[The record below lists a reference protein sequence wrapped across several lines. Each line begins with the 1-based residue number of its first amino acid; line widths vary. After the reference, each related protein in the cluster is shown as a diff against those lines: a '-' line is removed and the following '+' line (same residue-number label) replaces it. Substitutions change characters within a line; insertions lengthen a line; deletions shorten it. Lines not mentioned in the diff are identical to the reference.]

1 MNPLNVTLALV
12 VLTHLTLCF
21 CWFKAGKQR
30 CGTDEGIASFQ
41 GQSVMLFCSNYIYAG
56 TVTEVTA
63 SHVKLANAQ
72 IVYETGAF
80 TEAGY
85 KDAQTL
91 PTGTWFVT
99 TQSIESFGP
108 GK

>member
-1 MNPLNVTLALV
+1 MKNLNNV
-12 VLTHLTLCF
+12 VEES
-21 CWFKAGKQR
+21 G
-30 CGTDEGIASFQ
+30 EGLDSFQ
-41 GQSVMLFCSNYIYAG
+41 GKSVMLFCSNYIYAG
-56 TVTEVTA
+56 TVSEVTK
-63 SHVKLANAQ
+63 SHVKLADAQ